1 MCFCCAGRK
10 EVCVE
15 PYSDKA
21 CRQIFQ
27 YQSPLTWNLFESICD
42 TSGVSSQSA
51 SSDKLDIRL
60 SLILHRISSPPTAWR
75 RQPLKE
81 ECCVSSFARCKRN
94 LQNDIPI
101 VFTAIV
107 KMRSHRM
114 HQVLAVLLCPYGNSV
129 VAVPCA
135 VSIRRHK
142 WPNPAVAVHAWDTC
156 CALSSSLSAPAAK
169 SPAQRQYSHGNS
181 NLSSCCQGLMYS
193 LEIRDLGRAVFG
205 TGIPGRP
212 PFQIRIR
219 GRPTLAHKQKGIW
232 RR

>member
-1 MCFCCAGRK
+1 M
-10 EVCVE
+10 
-15 PYSDKA
+15 
-21 CRQIFQ
+21 
-27 YQSPLTWNLFESICD
+27 
-42 TSGVSSQSA
+42 
-51 SSDKLDIRL
+51 

-212 PFQIRIR
+212 PFQMGILEGRLWPTNSR
-219 GRPTLAHKQKGIW
+219 GSDEDLFVPYIHGLTFSSLDNWVNVWRLSTSAIDQPTEGP
-232 RR
+232 